1 MTYLPE
7 KFPEDPESERALL
20 ATLCAPGADK
30 AAAFFAPQLEAGDFV
45 DPRHRALL
53 VALQDVVNAR
63 QEVTPFSLKAALES
77 HKELDR
83 LGGFAGLVE
92 LLGGDEVGKPSVLVG
107 LLRAKRKLRDLIR
120 LGSHLVTEA
129 TEETDPDSI
138 VESAC
143 STLAQMAQ
151 CQGEDGPVAVG
162 AVTSA
167 VVAQILAEAAGTSRF
182 GLRTGYYRLDGLTR
196 GFKPGELI
204 ILAARPGIGKTT
216 LALNWLLRASA
227 LHDVALF
234 SLEMNREEVTR
245 KLLADLSGLDLR
257 NLKPEEY
264 PYLQEAQRELDERP
278 IHLDDRAGT
287 TIQKIRGKVERLQA
301 RHDLR
306 LVVVDYLQLVSS
318 PSESAKKSE
327 AVRIGEI
334 SRELKLMAKDCGLP
348 VVVLSQLNREI
359 EKRSNGKPQLSDL
372 RDSGCIEQD
381 ADIVAFI
388 HRIVRAG
395 LPPELQDKAAELH
408 IAKHRNGPCGTI
420 PLTWRGEIS
429 RYEEAERETGSWV
442 EPRPS
447 YEEAV

>member
-30 AAAFFAPQLEAGDFV
+30 AASYFAPMLEAADFV
-45 DPRHRALL
+45 VPAHRALL
-53 VALQDVVNAR
+53 VALRDVVEAR

-77 HKELDR
+77 HKDLDR

-92 LLGGDEVGKPSVLVG
+92 LLNAEEVGKPGVLVN

-120 LGSHLVTEA
+120 LGSHLVQEA

-151 CQGEDGPVAVG
+151 CQGEDGPVVVG

-318 PSESAKKSE
+318 PAESAKKSE

-395 LPPELQDKAAELH
+395 LPPELQDKTAELH

-420 PLTWRGEIS
+420 PLRFRGEIS
-429 RYEEAERETGSWV
+429 RYEEEDRQTDSWT
-442 EPRPS
+442 EPQS
-447 YEEAV
+447 EEEAV